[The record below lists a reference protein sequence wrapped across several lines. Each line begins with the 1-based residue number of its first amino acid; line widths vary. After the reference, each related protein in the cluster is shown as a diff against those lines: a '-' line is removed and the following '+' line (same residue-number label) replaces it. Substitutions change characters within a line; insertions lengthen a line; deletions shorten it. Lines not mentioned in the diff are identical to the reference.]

1 MLKKLSDCLRRH
13 TFLCCVVLTGM
24 LVLSVVAG
32 ISLGTAKISFST
44 VWRIILHNLFGLFSI
59 DDIKLSTLN
68 IVWRIRIPR
77 ALLGMVVGGS
87 LTLSGISM
95 QAFTKNPLAEPYVLG
110 ISSGA
115 STGAVLAML
124 VGVSLP
130 SGRMLSVPVGAF
142 AGAILSI
149 VLVYSLAKTAGE
161 VAPIRL
167 VLVGVAVSAILRAA
181 TNYLVYTAPQEAA
194 VRQATFWMLGGLSGA
209 EGSDVLFP
217 LIVLVFSAALL
228 YLLAM
233 PLNAMMMGDSSAVTL
248 GVNINLVR
256 KILIA
261 DSALLTAS
269 AVSVSGC
276 IGFVGLVV
284 PHIVRSLVGSDHR
297 RVIPISLL
305 VGSILMIWAD
315 IAARMVQP
323 PVELPVGI
331 ITALFGGPVF
341 LWMIK
346 ARRYAFGK

>member
-115 STGAVLAML
+115 STGAVLA
-124 VGVSLP
+124 VYSKS

-149 VLVYSLAKTAGE
+149 VLVYSLARTAGE

-217 LIVLVFSAALL
+217 LIVLVFSAVLL

-284 PHIVRSLVGSDHR
+284 PHIGRSRVGSDHR
-297 RVIPISLL
+297 RVIPMSLL

>member
-1 MLKKLSDCLRRH
+1 M
-13 TFLCCVVLTGM
+13 
-24 LVLSVVAG
+24 
-32 ISLGTAKISFST
+32 
-44 VWRIILHNLFGLFSI
+44 
-59 DDIKLSTLN
+59 
-68 IVWRIRIPR
+68 
-77 ALLGMVVGGS
+77 
-87 LTLSGISM
+87 
-95 QAFTKNPLAEPYVLG
+95 
-110 ISSGA
+110 
-115 STGAVLAML
+115 
-124 VGVSLP
+124 
-130 SGRMLSVPVGAF
+130 
-142 AGAILSI
+142 
-149 VLVYSLAKTAGE
+149 
-161 VAPIRL
+161 
-167 VLVGVAVSAILRAA
+167 
-181 TNYLVYTAPQEAA
+181 
-194 VRQATFWMLGGLSGA
+194 RQATFWMLGGLSGA

-217 LIVLVFSAALL
+217 LIVLAFSAVLL

>member
-1 MLKKLSDCLRRH
+1 MLKKLSDCLRKH

-32 ISLGTAKISFST
+32 ISFGTAKISYST
-44 VWRIILHNLFGLFSI
+44 VWRITLHNLFGLFSI

-124 VGVSLP
+124 VGVVLP

-149 VLVYSLAKTAGE
+149 VLVYSLARTAGE

-181 TNYLVYTAPQEAA
+181 TNYLV
-194 VRQATFWMLGGLSGA
+194 
-209 EGSDVLFP
+209 
-217 LIVLVFSAALL
+217 
-228 YLLAM
+228 
-233 PLNAMMMGDSSAVTL
+233 
-248 GVNINLVR
+248 
-256 KILIA
+256 
-261 DSALLTAS
+261 
-269 AVSVSGC
+269 
-276 IGFVGLVV
+276 
-284 PHIVRSLVGSDHR
+284 
-297 RVIPISLL
+297 
-305 VGSILMIWAD
+305 
-315 IAARMVQP
+315 
-323 PVELPVGI
+323 
-331 ITALFGGPVF
+331 
-341 LWMIK
+341 
-346 ARRYAFGK
+346 

>member
-124 VGVSLP
+124 VGV
-130 SGRMLSVPVGAF
+130 
-142 AGAILSI
+142 
-149 VLVYSLAKTAGE
+149 AKTAGE

-217 LIVLVFSAALL
+217 LIVLVFSAMLL

>member
-1 MLKKLSDCLRRH
+1 M
-13 TFLCCVVLTGM
+13 
-24 LVLSVVAG
+24 
-32 ISLGTAKISFST
+32 
-44 VWRIILHNLFGLFSI
+44 
-59 DDIKLSTLN
+59 
-68 IVWRIRIPR
+68 
-77 ALLGMVVGGS
+77 
-87 LTLSGISM
+87 
-95 QAFTKNPLAEPYVLG
+95 
-110 ISSGA
+110 
-115 STGAVLAML
+115 
-124 VGVSLP
+124 
-130 SGRMLSVPVGAF
+130 
-142 AGAILSI
+142 
-149 VLVYSLAKTAGE
+149 LVYSLAKTAGE

-217 LIVLVFSAALL
+217 LIVLTFSAVLL